1 MEHAMDY
8 AKKDFHGLCF
18 VNLVDFDMLFGHR
31 RDIDGYAKALSEFD
45 AWLPEFMAQLGD
57 EDLVMI
63 TADHGCDPGYLATT
77 DHTREYVPL
86 LVMGKQENN
95 KKTVLRVRIIAICSL
110 VLTVVVFCIN
120 VMAAAAGMVSPVFH
134 DLLNVVSAPMFC
146 SQYWILSIF
155 CWACLLSASFMKK

>member
-1 MEHAMDY
+1 MNSKTKELILY
-8 AKKDFHGLCF
+8 G
-18 VNLVDFDMLFGHR
+18 
-31 RDIDGYAKALSEFD
+31 
-45 AWLPEFMAQLGD
+45 AWLCLYILCVGLGTV
-57 EDLVMI
+57 ENIEGVGKVFFVLTSLI
-63 TADHGCDPGYLATT
+63 FYLPGSC
-77 DHTREYVPL
+77 L

-146 SQYWILSIF
+146 SQYWVLSLF
-155 CWACLLSASFMKK
+155 GWACLLSASFVKK